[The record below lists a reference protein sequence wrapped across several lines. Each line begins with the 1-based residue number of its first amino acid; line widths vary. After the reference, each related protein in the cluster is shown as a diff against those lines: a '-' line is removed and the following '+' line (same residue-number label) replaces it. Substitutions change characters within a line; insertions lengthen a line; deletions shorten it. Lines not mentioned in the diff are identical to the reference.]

1 MKLPTLNVDATQLE
15 DLICWKAVKEPVL
28 TCSLT
33 KEEIVGF
40 RERPMQVP
48 YFCLHTQGTER
59 VVKEVTNASGLVY
72 GFERRDGF
80 IRGRVENR
88 SLMSA
93 LDSKKSLGDLLI

>member
-1 MKLPTLNVDATQLE
+1 M
-15 DLICWKAVKEPVL
+15 L

-48 YFCLHTQGTER
+48 YFCLHTQGIER

-72 GFERRDGF
+72 DFERRDGF

-93 LDSKKSLGDLLI
+93 LTSKKSLGDLLIQRNRKVGARDKISRSDRYQRC